1 MKKIFIS
8 AVAIGLTLSQM
19 SCNNAADTA
28 NTTTTEPATTTIEAP
43 TPLEPTTTIEGNATE
58 PVTATTN
65 APTTGNKNEALNPPH
80 GQPGHRCDIPEGAPL
95 SSPPQQANQHQPA
108 MPTPAAQAAPV
119 APNAPSMNVQ
129 PQMPA
134 QKTAPGFS
142 GKANPEHGQPGH
154 RCDLQVGEILP

>member
-19 SCNNAADTA
+19 SCNNAAETA
-28 NTTTTEPATTTIEAP
+28 NTTTTTPAATTMEAP
-43 TPLEPTTTIEGNATE
+43 TTLEPTTTIEGTE
-58 PVTATTN
+58 AVTPVTNVPTTN
-65 APTTGNKNEALNPPH
+65 TGSKTEALNPPH

-95 SSPPQQANQHQPA
+95 STPPQQTTQHQPA
-108 MPTPAAQAAPV
+108 KADPAAQTMQV
-119 APNAPSMNVQ
+119 TPNAPTMNVQ

-134 QKTAPGFS
+134 QQTAPGFS
-142 GKANPEHGQPGH
+142 GKPNPEHGQPGH